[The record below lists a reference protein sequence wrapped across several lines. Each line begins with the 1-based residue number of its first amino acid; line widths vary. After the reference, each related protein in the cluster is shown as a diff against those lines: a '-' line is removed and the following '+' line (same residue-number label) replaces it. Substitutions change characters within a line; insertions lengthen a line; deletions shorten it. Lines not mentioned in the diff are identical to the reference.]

1 MDIVELAGGSV
12 LKEKVFQV
20 TEAEEKILK
29 AALEV
34 VNEETISGTR
44 MHLIAEK
51 AGMVQSNVH
60 YYYRT
65 KQELLDGLQERVLGE
80 CYNVRNAGKKKS
92 KDTLEGQLHIFFQQ
106 KKYMITKKKNYDFA
120 ELNFIV
126 QSKIDS
132 KIRERFQRSY
142 SEWREEIREIIIR
155 FCPDLGEQEREMIPY
170 LAVSLLE
177 GASIQALV
185 DGKAFDAEQYFA
197 AAENMVLCQIQNGME
212 KCEQEEV

>member
-1 MDIVELAGGSV
+1 MSIAELAGGSI
-12 LKEKVFQV
+12 LRDETFHV
-20 TEAEEKILK
+20 TEAEDKILK

-80 CYNVRNAGKKKS
+80 CYNIRSAGRKKS
-92 KDTLEGQLHIFFQQ
+92 KDTLEEQLHIFFQQ

-126 QSKIDS
+126 QSKINS
-132 KIRERFQRSY
+132 KIRERFQQSY
-142 SEWREEIREIIIR
+142 SEWREEIREIITR
-155 FCPDLGEQEREMIPY
+155 FCPDLGAQDLEIIPY

-177 GASIQALV
+177 GASIQVLV
-185 DGKAFDAEQYFA
+185 DGKAFHAEQYFA
-197 AAENMVLCQIQNGME
+197 AAEAMVLCQIRNAM
-212 KCEQEEV
+212 KKNEEM

>member
-1 MDIVELAGGSV
+1 MRDELFHVS
-12 LKEKVFQV
+12 
-20 TEAEEKILK
+20 EAEDKILK

-65 KQELLDGLQERVLGE
+65 KQDLLDGLQEHVLGE
-80 CYNVRNAGKKKS
+80 CYNIRSAGRKKS
-92 KDTLEGQLHIFFQQ
+92 KNTLEEQLHIFFQQ
-106 KKYMITKKKNYDFA
+106 KQYMITKKRNYDFA

-126 QSKIDS
+126 HSKINP

-142 SEWREEIREIIIR
+142 SEWRDEIREIITR
-155 FCPDLGEQEREMIPY
+155 FCPELEEHDKEIIPY

-177 GASIQALV
+177 GASIQVLV
-185 DGKAFDAEQYFA
+185 EGKEFDADRYFE
-197 AAENMVLCQIQNGME
+197 AAEEMVLCRIQNALK
-212 KCEQEEV
+212 KCEQEKE